1 MELPEMSK
9 KDTVPGNYLD
19 YIPEPDDTC
28 RYKISEEGRVTIFVE
43 NRGVFHWIAQRL
55 FHRPRIS
62 QIHLD
67 EMGNF
72 IWPLMD
78 GKRTIQDIALLV
90 KEEFGEKA
98 EPLYNRLVQYM
109 RNLESYG
116 FVKVNVRK

>member
-28 RYKISEEGRVTIFVE
+28 RFKISEEGRVTIFVE

>member
-1 MELPEMSK
+1 MSK
-9 KDTVPGNYLD
+9 KNTVPGNYLD
-19 YIPEPDDTC
+19 HIPTPSDAHPYEV
-28 RYKISEEGRVTIFVE
+28 SEDGKVTIFVE
-43 NRGVFHWIAQRL
+43 NKGFFHWIARNL

-67 EMGNF
+67 EMGNY

-78 GKRTIQDIALLV
+78 GNRTIQDIALLV

-116 FVKVNVRK
+116 FIGMSKKN